1 VVIKVHELIFT
12 IALLIKLAML
22 NLTVPFLLYCTVLHC
37 PVLSCS
43 VLFCSIELAISRL
56 NLPTDLSLDCHT
68 GHVLI
73 RCATP
78 FGAQKSLSPE
88 AIAAEILCALKKY
101 AEEYLKRR
109 PIKDANNG
117 GE

>member
-1 VVIKVHELIFT
+1 
-12 IALLIKLAML
+12 ML
-22 NLTVPFLLYCTVLHC
+22 VCTA
-37 PVLSCS
+37 
-43 VLFCSIELAISRL
+43 ELAISRL

-88 AIAAEILCALKKY
+88 AIAAEILCALKKC

-117 GE
+117 GEYWRGVEWRRGEWSKREWSEV

>member
-1 VVIKVHELIFT
+1 MKRKTLTIVTNLHGLVFA
-12 IALLIKLAML
+12 IALLIKLEML
-22 NLTVPFLLYCTVLHC
+22 HITVPCLFTALYC
-37 PVLSCS
+37 PVLLCTA
-43 VLFCSIELAISRL
+43 ELAISRL

-73 RCATP
+73 RCTTP

-88 AIAAEILCALKKY
+88 AIAAEILCALKKC